1 MGKITVVIADD
12 HNLFRESVRK
22 VLDMESDIEVIGEAR
37 DGQETIEVVERM
49 SPQIVMLDIRMP
61 KFDGIEVVN
70 KLREKGVNCAFVI
83 ITALDGENQI
93 TRVSRAGIQG
103 YVLKS
108 SGLAELLTALRIV
121 ASGGRY
127 VDPQIAS
134 KLHSSFSPHAEF
146 KEKIE
151 TLTLKEKQI
160 LYWISHGLSSRE
172 VAKRMILSN
181 KTVQNHMS
189 QILKKLEV
197 QEKGQA
203 VALAWKWGLPE
214 HAPSEIMDS
223 AGE

>member
-61 KFDGIEVVN
+61 KLDGIEVVK

-134 KLHSSFSPHAEF
+134 KL
-146 KEKIE
+146 
-151 TLTLKEKQI
+151 
-160 LYWISHGLSSRE
+160 
-172 VAKRMILSN
+172 
-181 KTVQNHMS
+181 
-189 QILKKLEV
+189 
-197 QEKGQA
+197 
-203 VALAWKWGLPE
+203 
-214 HAPSEIMDS
+214 
-223 AGE
+223 

>member
-61 KFDGIEVVN
+61 KLDGIEVVN

-134 KLHSSFSPHAEF
+134 KLLSSFSPHAEF